1 MTTIRR
7 VTIAVTTA
15 LLVSLAAA
23 ACTGGS
29 APDADDPTTAPSPTA
44 TEAAMTSA
52 TPEPSSTPA
61 PAPAPAPASIPTD
74 CTDVVD
80 AATYASALAS
90 TPLNDPAVVGE
101 RPSGQLQP
109 TTAPAGSDAGAVV
122 VAATQLDCL
131 WRDPRADI
139 TGLNLAI
146 SSVDAATQEAY
157 QAWLL
162 DRANQAPVARDAG
175 ASYTC
180 EPGYDGTLCQMSF
193 QDPLYGV
200 EIAET
205 ALLRD
210 GVVVQVGQANFPTDD
225 LMGALVTRIWG

>member
-61 PAPAPAPASIPTD
+61 PAPVPASIPTD

-80 AATYASALAS
+80 AATYASTLAS
-90 TPLNDPAVVGE
+90 TPLNDPATVGE

-157 QAWLL
+157 QAWVL

>member
-1 MTTIRR
+1 MSTIRR
-7 VTIAVTTA
+7 GTIAVTTA

-23 ACTGGS
+23 ACSGGG
-29 APDADDPTTAPSPTA
+29 APDGDDTTTAPSPTT
-44 TEAAMTSA
+44 TEAAATLSA
-52 TPEPSSTPA
+52 TPEPSPTST
-61 PAPAPAPASIPTD
+61 PAPASIPTD

-80 AATYASALAS
+80 AATYASTLAS
-90 TPLNDPAVVGE
+90 SPLNDPAVVGE
-101 RPSGQLQP
+101 GPAGQQQP

-122 VAATQLDCL
+122 AAATQLDCV

-139 TGLNLAI
+139 TGLGITI
-146 SSVDAATQEAY
+146 SSVDAATQEAF

-175 ASYTC
+175 ASYAC
-180 EPGYDGTLCQMSF
+180 EPGYDGTLCQLSF

>member
-15 LLVSLAAA
+15 LLVTLAAA
-23 ACTGGS
+23 ACTGGG

-52 TPEPSSTPA
+52 APEPSST
-61 PAPAPAPASIPTD
+61 PAPASIPTD

-80 AATYASALAS
+80 AATYASTLAS
-90 TPLNDPAVVGE
+90 TPLNDPVTVGE

-146 SSVDAATQEAY
+146 SSVDAATQEAF

-225 LMGALVTRIWG
+225 LMGALVARIWG

>member
-15 LLVSLAAA
+15 LLVTLAAA
-23 ACTGGS
+23 ACTGGG

-52 TPEPSSTPA
+52 APEPSST
-61 PAPAPAPASIPTD
+61 PAPASIPTD

-80 AATYASALAS
+80 AATYASTLAS
-90 TPLNDPAVVGE
+90 TPLNDPATVGE

-131 WRDPRADI
+131 WRNPRADI

-146 SSVDAATQEAY
+146 SSVDAATQEAF

-175 ASYTC
+175 ASYAC
-180 EPGYDGTLCQMSF
+180 EPGYDGTLCQLSF

-225 LMGALVTRIWG
+225 LMGALVARIWG

>member
-15 LLVSLAAA
+15 LLVTLAAA
-23 ACTGGS
+23 ACTGGG

-52 TPEPSSTPA
+52 APEPSST
-61 PAPAPAPASIPTD
+61 PAPASIPTD

-80 AATYASALAS
+80 AATYASTLAS
-90 TPLNDPAVVGE
+90 TPLNDPATVGE

-131 WRDPRADI
+131 WRNPRADI

-146 SSVDAATQEAY
+146 SSVDAATQEAF

-175 ASYTC
+175 ASFTC

-225 LMGALVTRIWG
+225 LMGALVARIWG

>member
-52 TPEPSSTPA
+52 APEPSST
-61 PAPAPAPASIPTD
+61 PAPASIPTD

-80 AATYASALAS
+80 AATYASTLAS
-90 TPLNDPAVVGE
+90 TPLNDPATVGE

-131 WRDPRADI
+131 WRNPRADI

-146 SSVDAATQEAY
+146 SSVDAATQEAF

>member
-52 TPEPSSTPA
+52 APEPSST
-61 PAPAPAPASIPTD
+61 PAPASIPTD

-80 AATYASALAS
+80 AATYASTLAS

-131 WRDPRADI
+131 WRNPRADI

-146 SSVDAATQEAY
+146 SSVDAATQEAF

-162 DRANQAPVARDAG
+162 DRANQTPVSRDAG
-175 ASYTC
+175 ASFTC

-225 LMGALVTRIWG
+225 LMGALVARIWG